1 MKHCKKLFALL
12 AAALLCMALTLPAGA
27 AAPLV
32 RDECGVFD
40 ADTLADLE
48 EQAESAS
55 DGHDVDVYF
64 LVVDDIGDAD
74 QRDYAKNYYISNGL
88 GYGDEQSGILFL
100 LAVGSRKYVTITY
113 GEGVTAFTD
122 YRIEQQE
129 DEIVPE
135 LSDEEWADAAY
146 TYIDMCD
153 DALDYYADY
162 GEPIDVDNDIGLE
175 DLLIAMIFPLG
186 ISAFICLILYH
197 RMKTARQKTEADE
210 YMPGFTLRVK
220 RDRYTHTT
228 RERTYD
234 PPQKESNS
242 SGGSS
247 VDSDGFGGSSG
258 GSFCSIKT
266 KTPRCMTQRGVL
278 LLQSQPRLTPIRRA
292 TVSSSQ
298 PSGMLRV
305 LPAMSSRRLATT
317 RLLTMATVTP

>member
-1 MKHCKKLFALL
+1 MKYCKKLFALL

-40 ADTLADLE
+40 ADTLGDLE

-135 LSDEEWADAAY
+135 LSDEEWADAAS

-234 PPQKESNS
+234 PPQKESHS

-258 GSFCSIKT
+258 GSF
-266 KTPRCMTQRGVL
+266 
-278 LLQSQPRLTPIRRA
+278 
-292 TVSSSQ
+292 
-298 PSGMLRV
+298 
-305 LPAMSSRRLATT
+305 
-317 RLLTMATVTP
+317 

>member
-1 MKHCKKLFALL
+1 MKYCKKLFALL

-113 GEGVTAFTD
+113 GGGVTAFTD
-122 YRIEQQE
+122 YRIEQME
-129 DEIVPE
+129 DDIVPQ
-135 LSDEEWADAAY
+135 LSDGDWAGAAR
-146 TYIDMCD
+146 TYIEMADYT
-153 DALDYYADY
+153 LDYYAEH
-162 GEPIDVDNDIGLE
+162 GEPIDVDNDLGAEGLLFVIGIPAA
-175 DLLIAMIFPLG
+175 IAAG
-186 ISAFICLILYH
+186 VCLVFYH
-197 RMKTARQKTEADE
+197 QMKTARKKTEADE

-258 GSFCSIKT
+258 GSF
-266 KTPRCMTQRGVL
+266 
-278 LLQSQPRLTPIRRA
+278 
-292 TVSSSQ
+292 
-298 PSGMLRV
+298 
-305 LPAMSSRRLATT
+305 
-317 RLLTMATVTP
+317 